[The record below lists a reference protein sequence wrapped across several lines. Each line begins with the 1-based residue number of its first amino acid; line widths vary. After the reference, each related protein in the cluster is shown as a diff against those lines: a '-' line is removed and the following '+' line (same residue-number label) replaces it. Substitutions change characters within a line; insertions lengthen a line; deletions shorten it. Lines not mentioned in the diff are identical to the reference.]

1 MKILKLPQNAPD
13 SLTERVYRQL
23 RSALI
28 TGEIPAGTR
37 LVESSLAREMSV
49 SRTPAR
55 EALHKLALEGLL
67 YSIPRAGYI
76 VAEMS
81 DYDIQDLFKTRTA
94 VEQLVARWA
103 LEHITAE
110 EIRRLEVNL
119 KKTDQAL
126 KSGRTESMMD
136 LDAEF
141 HLIIYRASRSQ
152 ALYNICRGLSDH
164 TLKYRIACIHV
175 PEIARHAR
183 QGHHRILQALR
194 EKRPA
199 DLDRA
204 IEIHL
209 NQVQK
214 DILTHLARARRESF
228 SVHH

>member
-1 MKILKLPQNAPD
+1 MQILKLPQNAPD
-13 SLTERVYRQL
+13 SLTERVYRRL

-28 TGEIPAGTR
+28 TGEIAAGTR
-37 LVESSLAREMSV
+37 LVESSLAREMKV

-103 LEHITAE
+103 IENITAAEIHELEH
-110 EIRRLEVNL
+110 NL
-119 KKTDQAL
+119 QKTERAI
-126 KSGRTESMMD
+126 KSGRTETMME
-136 LDAEF
+136 LDTEF
-141 HLIIYRASRSQ
+141 HLVIYRASRSQ

-175 PEIARHAR
+175 PDIARHAR
-183 QGHHRILQALR
+183 EGHASILRALQ
-194 EKRPA
+194 EKKPA

-204 IEIHL
+204 IEVHL
-209 NQVQK
+209 TQVQK
-214 DILTHLARARRESF
+214 DILAHLATSRRESL
-228 SVHH
+228 VRQR